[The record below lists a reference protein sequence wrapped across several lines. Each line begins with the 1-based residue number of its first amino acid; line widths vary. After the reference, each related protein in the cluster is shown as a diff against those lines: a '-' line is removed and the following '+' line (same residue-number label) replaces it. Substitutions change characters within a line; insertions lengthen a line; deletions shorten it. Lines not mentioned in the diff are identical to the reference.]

1 MWHIDSTC
9 FQSGNFSLIG
19 NYPYLWQPIRAEIR
33 FVSQVTNLWITLSIA
48 NFVNVPSKIKYF
60 NLLNLWVSIYWICVS
75 VNSAIE
81 LIDYLQVL
89 AQLTKNFSKMLTLPS
104 QDDEDEDSDS
114 EDNPADASEKAEIT
128 VQ

>member
-1 MWHIDSTC
+1 M
-9 FQSGNFSLIG
+9 
-19 NYPYLWQPIRAEIR
+19 
-33 FVSQVTNLWITLSIA
+33 
-48 NFVNVPSKIKYF
+48 
-60 NLLNLWVSIYWICVS
+60 CVS

-128 VQ
+128 VQLNRLVKLSY

>member
-1 MWHIDSTC
+1 M
-9 FQSGNFSLIG
+9 
-19 NYPYLWQPIRAEIR
+19 R
-33 FVSQVTNLWITLSIA
+33 
-48 NFVNVPSKIKYF
+48 
-60 NLLNLWVSIYWICVS
+60 VS

-104 QDDEDEDSDS
+104 QDDEDEDSDT